1 MQAFGVDIGG
11 TGIKGA
17 PVDLKA
23 GRLASSRYEVATP
36 HPGKPED
43 VADAVR
49 GVVEHFGWRGPV
61 GVAFPGVVAHG
72 ITQSA
77 ANMHPGWVG
86 KDAASLMA
94 EHLDRPVVVM
104 NDADAAGIAEMT
116 HGAGRRRAHA
126 ALRPDSGPTIV
137 LTLGTGIGS
146 AVFVDDVL
154 VPNTELGHL
163 ELDGHDAETQA
174 SARAR
179 KAEGLSWAVWGRR
192 LERYLAHLEMLFCPG
207 LFVLGGGI
215 SREADRFLPLLR
227 SIRTPVVPAELHN
240 DAGVVGAA
248 MAAPRSQDR
257 P

>member
-17 PVDLKA
+17 PVDLEA
-23 GRLASSRYEVATP
+23 GTLASRRYQVGTP
-36 HPGKPED
+36 HQGKPED
-43 VADAVR
+43 VAEAVR
-49 GVVEHFGWRGPV
+49 GIVEHFGWQGPV
-61 GVAFPGVVAHG
+61 GVTFPGVVVNG
-72 ITQSA
+72 IAQSA
-77 ANMHPGWVG
+77 VNMHPDWVG
-86 KDAASLMA
+86 RDAASLMA
-94 EHLDRPVVVM
+94 RHLDRPVVVM
-104 NDADAAGIAEMT
+104 NDADAAGIAEMA
-116 HGAGRRRAHA
+116 HGAGRRPHTA
-126 ALRPDSGPTIV
+126 RPGSGPTIV

-163 ELDGHDAETQA
+163 ELNGHDAETRV

-179 KAEGLSWAVWGRR
+179 KDEGLGWALWGRR
-192 LERYLAHLEMLFCPG
+192 LERYLAHVEMLFSPR

-215 SREADRFLPLLR
+215 SREADSFLPLLR

-240 DAGVVGAA
+240 DAGIVGAA
-248 MAAPRSQDR
+248 MAAPRSPDR